1 MKKIGVFTNES
12 KDKQLKITKLL
23 VSKMQKQDALVLLP
37 KHIAESIGQKELGVE
52 EEELFK
58 GSEIVIA
65 LGGDGTFLS
74 VARKVCCIGV
84 PILGVNVGNLGFL
97 AEVEK
102 ENLDRVIEALI
113 VGDYKIE
120 NRMVLEAKIVTQD
133 SQSEPYYSIN
143 DIVIS
148 RGVISRVI
156 NIEILLDDL
165 IVDKIPADGIIIS
178 TPTGSTAYSLS
189 AGGPLVE
196 PEMNLMVITPICPHI
211 LHARSMVVSDKKQV
225 SIIIEDRSQSDS
237 MLTIDGQEG
246 IVLGND
252 HRINIQKSNHLLKII
267 KISEKN
273 FYDIVRDKLFNR
285 TCRRK

>member
-1 MKKIGVFTNES
+1 MEKIGVFTNES
-12 KDKQLKITKLL
+12 KDKQLEITKLL
-23 VSKMQKQDALVLLP
+23 VGKLQMQDILVQLP
-37 KHIAESIGQKELGVE
+37 KHIAQAIGKKALGVD

-102 ENLDRVIEALI
+102 ENIDRVIAALMT
-113 VGDYKIE
+113 GDYKIE
-120 NRMVLEAKIVTQD
+120 SRMVLEAKVVTQD

-143 DIVIS
+143 DIVVS

-156 NIEILLDDL
+156 NIEILLND
-165 IVDKIPADGIIIS
+165 ISVDQIPADGIIIS

-189 AGGPLVE
+189 AGGPLGE
-196 PEMNLMVITPICPHI
+196 PEMNLMIITPICPHI
-211 LHARSMVVSDKKQV
+211 LHARSMVVSDEKQV

-246 IVLGND
+246 IVLGSN
-252 HRINIQKSNHLLKII
+252 HRIDIKKSNHLLKII